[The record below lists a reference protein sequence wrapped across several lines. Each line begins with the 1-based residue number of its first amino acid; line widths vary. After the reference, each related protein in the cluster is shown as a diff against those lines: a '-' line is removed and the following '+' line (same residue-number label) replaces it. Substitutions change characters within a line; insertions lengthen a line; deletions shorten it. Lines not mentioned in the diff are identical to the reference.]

1 MAKRAP
7 TDEKPYNPIESALV
21 ERVSSRTTPGR
32 EQRDEMISN
41 EVLESEA
48 AAVPLEPPKK
58 PGREKRVILSWEDE
72 IAIQQLLDELSQTL
86 QTPIKLSNALR
97 SCVILLRHA
106 QEPITKKA
114 SRARSIVRPPNN
126 DLTAIALFEQ
136 RLAGI
141 FQAGIRETSS
151 LD

>member
-21 ERVSSRTTPGR
+21 ERVSSRTVPALEPR
-32 EQRDEMISN
+32 EGIGPA
-41 EVLESEA
+41 EVLEPE
-48 AAVPLEPPKK
+48 AVPMAVEFPRK

-72 IAIQQLLDELSQTL
+72 IAVQQLLDELSQTL

-97 SCVILLRHA
+97 SCVIVLRHA

-114 SRARSIVRPPNN
+114 SRARTIVRPPNN

-141 FQAGIRETSS
+141 FQAGIRESTP

>member
-21 ERVSSRTTPGR
+21 ERVSSRTAPGG
-32 EQRDEMISN
+32 EQRDGIASRD
-41 EVLESEA
+41 VLEPDA
-48 AAVPLEPPKK
+48 AAVPVESPKK

-136 RLAGI
+136 RLAEI
-141 FQAGIRETSS
+141 FQAGIREASS

>member
-48 AAVPLEPPKK
+48 AAVPLELPKK

-141 FQAGIRETSS
+141 FQAGIREASS

>member
-21 ERVSSRTTPGR
+21 ERVSSRSVPVS
-32 EQRDEMISN
+32 EPRDEMASVG
-41 EVLESEA
+41 VLEPESA
-48 AAVPLEPPKK
+48 PVSVEPPRK

-72 IAIQQLLDELSQTL
+72 IAVQQLLDELSQTL

-114 SRARSIVRPPNN
+114 SFARAIVRPPNN

-141 FQAGIRETSS
+141 LQAGIRESPT

>member
-21 ERVSSRTTPGR
+21 KRVSSRSAPVP
-32 EQRDEMISN
+32 EPRDEMTSVG
-41 EVLESEA
+41 VLEPEA
-48 AAVPLEPPKK
+48 APLPVELPQK

-72 IAIQQLLDELSQTL
+72 IAVQQLLDELSQTL
-86 QTPIKLSNALR
+86 RTPIKLSNALR

-114 SRARSIVRPPNN
+114 SRARSFVRPPNN

-141 FQAGIRETSS
+141 FQAGIRESS
-151 LD
+151 TLD

>member
-1 MAKRAP
+1 M
-7 TDEKPYNPIESALV
+7 
-21 ERVSSRTTPGR
+21 VSV
-32 EQRDEMISN
+32 D
-41 EVLESEA
+41 VLEPEA
-48 AAVPLEPPKK
+48 APVSVESSKK

-72 IAIQQLLDELSQTL
+72 IAVQQLLDELSQTL

-141 FQAGIRETSS
+141 FQAGIREASS
-151 LD
+151 ID

>member
-1 MAKRAP
+1 MAKRVP

-21 ERVSSRTTPGR
+21 ERVSSRTATVLEPRQGIAPV
-32 EQRDEMISN
+32 EF
-41 EVLESEA
+41 LESEA
-48 AAVPLEPPKK
+48 TAMLEAPKK

-72 IAIQQLLDELSQTL
+72 IAVQQLLDELSQTL

-106 QEPITKKA
+106 QGPITKKA
-114 SRARSIVRPPNN
+114 SRAGEIVRPPNN

-141 FQAGIRETSS
+141 FQAAIRESS
-151 LD
+151 TLD